1 MSFAFYSSN
10 MRMQNQSDT
19 SHSGISILDYLK
31 SDIDKLYLVTEALW
45 RIIKEKNNLEDE
57 DLASLVS
64 AIDLQD
70 GRLDGRVAPGEPDTC
85 SSCGRV
91 LSRRHPAC
99 IYCGTPIRFSPFNR

>member
-10 MRMQNQSDT
+10 MRMQDRDDVS
-19 SHSGISILDYLK
+19 SSEISALDFLK

-57 DLASLVS
+57 DLAELVS

-70 GRLDGRVAPGEPDTC
+70 GRLDGRVAPGEPETC
-85 SSCGRV
+85 STCGRV

-99 IYCGTPIRFSPFNR
+99 IYCGTPVRYSPFNR

>member
-1 MSFAFYSSN
+1 MSFAFYPSDLRMSN
-10 MRMQNQSDT
+10 KDDLSNSEIT
-19 SHSGISILDYLK
+19 ALEFLK

-45 RIIKEKNNLEDE
+45 RIIKEKNHLEDE
-57 DLASLVS
+57 DLAELVS

-99 IYCGTPIRFSPFNR
+99 IYCGTPIRYTPFNR